1 MSDFKGLVEDMKAF
15 YGVSSLE
22 AVAEKMGYSKASAT
36 FWRTKKKLS
45 AHAQLKWLEA
55 KNRGKNTEENFDK
68 VVREMQAF
76 YGVSSLEDVAEKM
89 GYNRKNA
96 INWQKNQKLSA
107 HAQVKWLEAKG
118 EAKQQTDNVAHTN
131 NVKPLPD
138 DTHKT
143 FPVRFFSGINA
154 SAGYG
159 IENSDTEYDII
170 SIDEALLM
178 GARIKNRKNIDIISV
193 SGDSMLPFFHNGE
206 SIIVERDCEAA
217 NGNTVIANIAGDLY
231 IKRIEK
237 DPLGNFVRLISTNK
251 EYATIVLRGQ
261 EMEKLRI
268 VGVVR
273 GVFRPL

>member
-1 MSDFKGLVEDMKAF
+1 MSDFKGLVEEMKNFYGVSSLEAVAEKMGYGRNIAMGWRRNKKLSAHAQLKWLEAKGDRGEITENFDELTREMQAF

-22 AVAEKMGYSKASAT
+22 AVAEKMGYHPHNAIK
-36 FWRTKKKLS
+36 WRANNKLTT
-45 AHAQLKWLEA
+45 HAQL
-55 KNRGKNTEENFDK
+55 
-68 VVREMQAF
+68 
-76 YGVSSLEDVAEKM
+76 
-89 GYNRKNA
+89 
-96 INWQKNQKLSA
+96 
-107 HAQVKWLEAKG
+107 KWLEAKG

>member
-1 MSDFKGLVEDMKAF
+1 MSDFKGLVEEMKAFYGVSSLEAVAEKMGYARNTAVRWRYNKKLSAHALIKWLEAKSGQDNDVENFDMLAKEMKAF

-22 AVAEKMGYSKASAT
+22 AVAEKMGYSK
-36 FWRTKKKLS
+36 
-45 AHAQLKWLEA
+45 
-55 KNRGKNTEENFDK
+55 D
-68 VVREMQAF
+68 
-76 YGVSSLEDVAEKM
+76 
-89 GYNRKNA
+89 NA
-96 INWQKNQKLSA
+96 ISWQKNQKLSA
-107 HAQVKWLEAKG
+107 HALIKWLEAK
-118 EAKQQTDNVAHTN
+118 QQTENVAHAN
-131 NVKPLPD
+131 SAKPLPD
-138 DTHKT
+138 DTRKA

-206 SIIVERDCEAA
+206 SIIVERNCEAA

>member
-1 MSDFKGLVEDMKAF
+1 MSDFKGLVEEMKAF

-45 AHAQLKWLEA
+45 AHAQIKWLEA
-55 KNRGKNTEENFDK
+55 KNGQECIENFENLTEEMK
-68 VVREMQAF
+68 TF
-76 YGVSSLEDVAEKM
+76 YGVSSLEAVAEKM
-89 GYNRKNA
+89 GYSKANA
-96 INWQKNQKLSA
+96 ISWQKNQKLSA

-118 EAKQQTDNVAHTN
+118 EAKQQTEDVARTN
-131 NVKPLPD
+131 SVKPLPD
-138 DTHKT
+138 KTHKT

>member
-1 MSDFKGLVEDMKAF
+1 MSDFKGLIEEMKTF

-45 AHAQLKWLEA
+45 AHAYLKWLET
-55 KNRGKNTEENFDK
+55 KNIEKNTEENFDK
-68 VVREMQAF
+68 IVREMQAF
-76 YGVSSLEDVAEKM
+76 YGVSSLEAVAEKM

-107 HAQVKWLEAKG
+107 HAYLKWLEAKT
-118 EAKQQTDNVAHTN
+118 QQKTTIKESDST
-131 NVKPLPD
+131 KPLPVVS
-138 DTHKT
+138 HKAIQ
-143 FPVRFFSGINA
+143 VRFFSGINA

-159 IENSDTEYDII
+159 IENSDIEYDII
-170 SIDEALLM
+170 DIDEALLM
-178 GARIKNRKNIDIISV
+178 GTRIRNRKNIDIINV

-206 SIIVERDCEAA
+206 SVIVERDCEAT

-237 DPLGNFVRLISTNK
+237 DPLGNSIRLISANK